1 MTTFAIYSWL
11 FAATALYAA
20 VLSRFPKRDPDFT
33 LLTVVIGVAICL
45 TAPYLDQR
53 ENGPLTSELYELR
66 VWQAFVVGGFPI
78 AVWQIS
84 QSVRAWMR
92 LIRRLISRM
101 YGDTTDQ
108 AAPLAGKRREHA
120 ETDD

>member
-1 MTTFAIYSWL
+1 MTTFAIDCYL

-33 LLTVVIGVAICL
+33 WLTVAIGVAICL
-45 TAPYLDQR
+45 AAPAIDQR
-53 ENGPLTSELYELR
+53 QNGPLTSELYEWR
-66 VWQAFVVGGFPI
+66 VWQAFLIGGAPI
-78 AVWQIS
+78 VIWQIS
-84 QSVRAWMR
+84 QSVRAWMS